1 MTLMMRSRALVPN
14 GAYEK
19 GNGAAQGGGGAGR
32 QSTRREMGPSL
43 SVARIAQLA
52 RSSGEVSILFC
63 GRMRAPAARHIRLL
77 LYISEMR
84 RRVDHV
90 PYFKYRAGLSSR

>member
-32 QSTRREMGPSL
+32 QSTREMGPSL

-63 GRMRAPAARHIRLL
+63 GRMRAPAARHTRLL

-90 PYFKYRAGLSSR
+90 PYF

>member
-1 MTLMMRSRALVPN
+1 MTLMMRLRALVPN

-19 GNGAAQGGGGAGR
+19 GNGTAQGGGGAGR
-32 QSTRREMGPSL
+32 QSTRREIGPSL

-77 LYISEMR
+77 LYISQMR
-84 RRVDHV
+84 RQVDHV
-90 PYFKYRAGLSSR
+90 PYFKYGAGLSS